1 MLGPQSRREWD
12 LSGSKQGRLRLIEVE
27 PGLGDRE
34 EQAGRTAMRVS
45 EMQSLTQLLA
55 LGLDGQHIRHLPL
68 PVLAVGWASLGL
80 ACYFSTARAQGSQ

>member
-1 MLGPQSRREWD
+1 MGQLSRDHQCRDCNLEESGTD

-45 EMQSLTQLLA
+45 EMQGLTQLLA
-55 LGLDGQHIRHLPL
+55 LGL
-68 PVLAVGWASLGL
+68 V
-80 ACYFSTARAQGSQ
+80 FNT